1 MNFDDIYTYTCPTPE
16 FYTNNQ
22 LISNINLLLDLPD
35 VTQRIQGTKYDSATG
50 EVLTSV
56 GNEYSDIQLLP
67 GATKLVTWV
76 TEKLLETNKK
86 AKSITYLKSWANM
99 MFKDSEGL
107 VHAHVHPDFKD
118 PPVDFVAIFY
128 VYVPENGSDL
138 VFIKDGEFNTHYYD
152 YPESKRTHI
161 KVNTGELL
169 IHSPQIAHAVSKHNS
184 DIPRICLVFEG
195 KYLL

>member
-1 MNFDDIYTYTCPTPE
+1 MNFDDIYTYKCPTPE
-16 FYTNNQ
+16 IYTNNQ
-22 LISNINLLLDLPD
+22 LISNIKLLLDLPD

-67 GATKLVTWV
+67 GATQLVAWV
-76 TEKLLETNKK
+76 TQKLLETNKN
-86 AKSITYLKSWANM
+86 AKQIRYTKSWANM
-99 MFKDSEGL
+99 MFRNSEGL

-118 PPVDFVAIFY
+118 PNVDFVAIFY

-138 VFIKDGEFNTHYYD
+138 VFIEGGEFNTHYYD
-152 YPESKRTHI
+152 YPDSARTHI
-161 KVNTGELL
+161 KVNTGDLV
-169 IHSPQIAHAVSKHNS
+169 IHPPQVAHAVSKHNS